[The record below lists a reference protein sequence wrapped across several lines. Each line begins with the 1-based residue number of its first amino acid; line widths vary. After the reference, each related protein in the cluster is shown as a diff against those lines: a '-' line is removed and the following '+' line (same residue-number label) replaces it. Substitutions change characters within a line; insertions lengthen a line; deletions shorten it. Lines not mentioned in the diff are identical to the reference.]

1 MSDKNTASPDP
12 EAASPITNQ
21 VTSSS
26 NEPNEIDKLL
36 TSGKITNAVDFYN
49 YFKNKQF
56 MDANSTNS
64 SQQNQQTPAS
74 STTGPSTTTG
84 SKKRQK
90 KSKTNLNDYVNII
103 QAPLQAQGHSQLK
116 HNNSFNNGIP
126 GNNKVR
132 YKKTFSSHNI
142 SNMANSPTNQNLSLS
157 SISIPDRQSPSPN
170 SNQSNKNQFNK
181 RTSLKQTNIPHAES
195 IFNAYQITDSIDP
208 SVDMTNSSANISNN
222 LEPAEQNTDKFNDQS
237 SINTSPIPVNE
248 PNLIVDYSNSNPQSL
263 SSIFL
268 NNSSTYYQKYQQQ
281 QRPCVQNYS
290 GSSTVQS
297 LYTNHN
303 GGGYDKKKEEAINRI
318 IRNEK
323 IKQIRIKMY
332 EYELLK
338 DYGALNPQPLT
349 ISSDM
354 QMDEVDSKTDFE
366 GNDKQSGSIKPYSF
380 IPKPSKKVKNNRV
393 KNNNSFSSYQQIEG
407 AENSESFQNN
417 GEDSDSDDK
426 SSMSSQTH
434 RLNRSYGAATRSS
447 TTFDEYKDESFIK
460 NPDENDGYN
469 EMYENTTNEDDDDDF
484 LFSDEFSQKD
494 DENYESGIE
503 EDSCSKSEK
512 SMKNNQSSKKG
523 STAKKVKPGFERY
536 EFGSA
541 NSFTLS
547 AFAQSTF
554 QLKCSIISA
563 EVKNI
568 VNVLKQ
574 VIFFIIF

>member
-1 MSDKNTASPDP
+1 MSEKAIASPDS
-12 EAASPITNQ
+12 EVANTSTGQ
-21 VTSSS
+21 VTTSS

-36 TSGKITNAVDFYN
+36 NSGKITNAVDFYN
-49 YFKNKQF
+49 YFKNKQLI
-56 MDANSTNS
+56 DSNSTNT
-64 SQQNQQTPAS
+64 SQPHQQTPAS
-74 STTGPSTTTG
+74 TAG

-103 QAPLQAQGHSQLK
+103 QAPLQGQGLSQLK

-126 GNNKVR
+126 GNKIR
-132 YKKTFSSHNI
+132 YKKTYSSHNI
-142 SNMANSPTNQNLSLS
+142 SNMTNNNSPTNQNLSLS

-170 SNQSNKNQFNK
+170 SNQSTKNQFNK
-181 RTSLKQTNIPHAES
+181 RTSLKQSNIPNTES

-208 SVDMTNSSANISNN
+208 SDDINDSSTNISNN
-222 LEPAEQNTDKFNDQS
+222 LELPVEPNVEKLNEQS
-237 SINTSPIPVNE
+237 SVNTSPIPAND
-248 PNLIVDYSNSNPQSL
+248 PNFATDYQHSNPQSL

-268 NNSSTYYQKYQQQ
+268 KNSSTYYQKYQQQ
-281 QRPCVQNYS
+281 QQPIVQNYS
-290 GSSTVQS
+290 STSPIQTV
-297 LYTNHN
+297 YTNHG
-303 GGGYDKKKEEAINRI
+303 GGGYDRKKEEAINRI

-354 QMDEVDSKTDFE
+354 QMDEVDSKNEFEDFQT
-366 GNDKQSGSIKPYSF
+366 NDKQSGVGSIKPYSF
-380 IPKPSKKVKNNRV
+380 IPKPLKKSKNNKN
-393 KNNNSFSSYQQIEG
+393 KNNNSFSSYQQIDG
-407 AENSESFQNN
+407 TDNSENLQNN

-447 TTFDEYKDESFIK
+447 TTFDEYKDGSYIK
-460 NPDENDGYN
+460 NYDDNREENDGYN

-512 SMKNNQSSKKG
+512 SMKSNQTNKKG
-523 STAKKVKPGFERY
+523 STTKKVKPGFERY
-536 EFGSA
+536 EFGSV

-574 VIFFIIF
+574 VII